1 MTSFPCRVT
10 PKREEE
16 EARKDMR
23 KHLVSVGLA
32 VVVLLV
38 LSVPSYAQLPGA
50 IFTTNSDGSG
60 VNLNIYPSKDA
71 VYLNGGPPGGAPVT
85 AAALPDGTYVFQV
98 TDPPGKTLLS
108 QDAAKCRQF
117 VISGSI
123 MTSVVVTGCEHKTGT
138 DIDEPG
144 AITVQLMPYAD
155 TPNNGGEYKAWA
167 TPVANYLDGCSA
179 LGVAS
184 GLSVVDCGITG
195 GDFHG
200 FIPSHSKTDNFK
212 VKNNGVNREV
222 DTHFIDSNGN
232 LILNECEIWID
243 TLGVSNLR
251 CSEVNLAI
259 GNQGWAHVEQ
269 VEDGVHQFVISSQAG
284 CTTFTGG
291 VSQYVGN
298 KLVTTQ
304 LFSGGP
310 GSPVVVDIQVKPN
323 FSGTIEID
331 VYCNK

>member
-1 MTSFPCRVT
+1 
-10 PKREEE
+10 
-16 EARKDMR
+16 MR
-23 KHLVSVGLA
+23 KVWASLSVVLA
-32 VVVLLV
+32 VLFLA
-38 LSVPSYAQLPGA
+38 SVPAHAQLSGA
-50 IFTTNSDGSG
+50 IFTTNSNGSE
-60 VNLNIYPSKDA
+60 VNGNIYPSKDA
-71 VYLNGGPPGGAPVT
+71 VYLDGGPPPGAPQT
-85 AAALPDGTYVFQV
+85 AAGLPDGTYVFQV
-98 TDPPGKTLLS
+98 TDPSGKKLLS
-108 QDAAKCRQF
+108 LDIANCRQF
-117 VISGSI
+117 TVANGIITG
-123 MTSVVVTGCEHKTGT
+123 VVNVGGCQHVTGV
-138 DIDEPG
+138 DIDHN
-144 AITVQLMPYAD
+144 AVTVQLMPYAD

-291 VSQYVGN
+291 VSQYIGN

-331 VYCNK
+331 VYCNH